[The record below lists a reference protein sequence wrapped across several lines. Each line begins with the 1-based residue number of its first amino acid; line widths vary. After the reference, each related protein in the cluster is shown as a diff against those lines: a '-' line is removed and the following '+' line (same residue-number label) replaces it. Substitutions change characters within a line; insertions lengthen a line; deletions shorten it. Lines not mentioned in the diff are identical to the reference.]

1 MGTEDL
7 KQAIDEAIDA
17 ALREDIPEGDVTSES
32 IIPEDARSEAF
43 FLAKEDGVAAG
54 LDIASRVFA
63 KIDPSVIFIERF
75 RDGSAFH
82 QGDKLAR
89 VKGPTSVLLKGERTA
104 LNFLQHLCG
113 VATAT
118 HRFVEA
124 IAGTKTRILDTRKTI
139 PGLRLL
145 EKYAVRTGGGT
156 NHRISL
162 SDMVLIKDNH
172 LRFVGSVGEAVRR
185 ARSRIRPG
193 IRIEVEAGSLL
204 QVREALAAGAD
215 MIMLD
220 NMPIETMNQ
229 AVALAHGRVPLE
241 ASGNMT
247 IDRVRAVAETGV
259 DFISVGALTHS
270 AKAIDI
276 SMDFVR

>member
-1 MGTEDL
+1 MGTHDF
-7 KQAIDEAIDA
+7 KSAVDFAIEA
-17 ALREDIPEGDVTSES
+17 ALREDMPEGDITSES
-32 IIPEDARSEAF
+32 IIPPDARSEAF
-43 FLAKEDGVAAG
+43 FLAKEEGVLAG
-54 LDIASRVFA
+54 LDVVARVFA

-75 RDGSAFH
+75 RDGSVFRK
-82 QGDKLAR
+82 GDKLAR
-89 VKGPTSVLLKGERTA
+89 VKGPTVALLKGERTA

-118 HRFVEA
+118 RRYVEA
-124 IAGTKTRILDTRKTI
+124 IAGTKTKILDTRKTT

-145 EKYAVRTGGGT
+145 EKYAVRTGGGQ

-172 LRFVGSVGEAVRR
+172 LQFVGGVAEAVRR
-185 ARSRIRPG
+185 ARAKARPG
-193 IRIEVEAGSLL
+193 VRVEVEAGSLL

-220 NMPIETMNQ
+220 NMPIEMMNQ
-229 AVALAHGRVPLE
+229 AVVLAGGRVPLE

-247 IDRVRAVAETGV
+247 LDRVRAVAETGV

-270 AKAIDI
+270 ARAIDI
-276 SMDFVR
+276 SMDFVP